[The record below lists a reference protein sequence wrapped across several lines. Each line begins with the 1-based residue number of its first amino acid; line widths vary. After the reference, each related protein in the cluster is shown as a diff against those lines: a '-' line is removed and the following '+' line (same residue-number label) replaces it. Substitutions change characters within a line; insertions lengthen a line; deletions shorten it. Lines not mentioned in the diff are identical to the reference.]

1 MRPERITLKQATA
14 VWQAIRN
21 AVQGIAKHKSFPAE
35 PLPDIDMAV
44 IFAGR
49 KSMTAAAVA
58 EAVGSIIAH
67 IGETGQPSA

>member
-14 VWQAIRN
+14 VWQAIRHT
-21 AVQGIAKHKSFPAE
+21 VQGIGKYKSFPAE
-35 PLPDIDMAV
+35 PLPDIEMAV

-58 EAVGSIIAH
+58 DAVAAIIAH
-67 IGETGQPSA
+67 IETGKPSA

>member
-21 AVQGIAKHKSFPAE
+21 AVQGIAQYKGNLT
-35 PLPDIDMAV
+35 PLPDIDMEV

-58 EAVGSIIAH
+58 EAVAAIIAH
-67 IGETGQPSA
+67 IETGKPSA